1 MYLLFFKRA
10 FRGLAKETVCLI
22 FLMNKRLEVYVN
34 IELYSTVTLTV
45 FGSMPRTLLSV
56 IDFGWLFDQTPIERP
71 VISLIEG
78 PLN

>member
-1 MYLLFFKRA
+1 
-10 FRGLAKETVCLI
+10 
-22 FLMNKRLEVYVN
+22 MNKRLEVYVN

-71 VISLIEG
+71 QRRTSKLKIRVTFFLK
-78 PLN
+78 N